1 MRIPDFVD
9 HKVKN
14 KGVTRGELELSCFFE
29 KEQTFELYFFMNEIS
44 QWFFLTEN
52 MFLVPDF
59 KGEYP
64 KINIILTL
72 YLTNI

>member
-1 MRIPDFVD
+1 MKLAND
-9 HKVKN
+9 
-14 KGVTRGELELSCFFE
+14 
-29 KEQTFELYFFMNEIS
+29 
-44 QWFFLTEN
+44 FFLTEN